1 MGLHGNYTKADNY
14 GPAARGSGM
23 LLALSTMVSC
33 CATLAQLSRPGAGKE
48 ARFFFANSSEHSATS
63 SL

>member
-23 LLALSTMVSC
+23 PLALSTMVSC

-48 ARFFFANSSEHSATS
+48 ARIFFCQQF
-63 SL
+63 